1 MSKIQSDLEAKLA
14 VESNKLHKMKDQ
26 VNYFL
31 KELQKNQYALDD
43 RVKILE
49 SQQIHQDPVQTIAS
63 LQEILSA
70 NVTKGKKV
78 KIRLINKFYDLS
90 VRSELQARNMQTRN
104 NIKNLMKRVN
114 DLTQV

>member
-78 KIRLINKFYDLS
+78 KIKLINKICY
-90 VRSELQARNMQTRN
+90 N
-104 NIKNLMKRVN
+104 NKKFFSSKRTASAKYAN
-114 DLTQV
+114 AEQHQKSHETC